1 MRESKLSEETKPA
14 DKKRVHPAA
23 IAGPAVAIGAALLAV
38 FISTS
43 NKDKDPAAPADAP
56 AAAVDVAD
64 PLVSAQFAPDT
75 PQPPAP
81 GAGTGTAINQ
91 KTDELE
97 FGLTLPS
104 EQEAGPVVARLRK
117 EAEDIFART
126 KKEAHDIHAEAKAD
140 GHSAI
145 PWEYQISWSVLAR
158 SGDLVSL
165 VGTLYQ
171 FSGGAHGMGSTDAV
185 LANAKTGEEIDFS
198 TMMRF
203 GKTPSPALV
212 IAACEAVKKEK
223 LARIDSATVMDEP
236 IVCAG
241 PNANVKLEDGTI
253 AIAPSTVAGKFGGI
267 YVYFDQYAIG
277 AYAEGPYQIVIQ
289 HDVFAEDLK
298 PEFKDLF
305 AGSAPTLPEI

>member
-1 MRESKLSEETKPA
+1 LTEELKPA
-14 DKKRVHPAA
+14 AKKRIHPAA
-23 IAGPAVAIGAALLAV
+23 IAGPAVAIGASLLAV
-38 FISTS
+38 MISTS
-43 NKDKDPAAPADAP
+43 NSNKTPDPAASSSP
-56 AAAVDVAD
+56 AAATDGAD
-64 PLVSAQFAPDT
+64 PLVSAQFAPET

-81 GAGTGTAINQ
+81 GAGAGTAITQ
-91 KTDELE
+91 TTDELE
-97 FGLTLPS
+97 FSLALPT

-126 KKEAHDIHAEAKAD
+126 KKEAHDIHAEAKAE
-140 GHSAI
+140 GHSAL
-145 PWEYQISWSVLAR
+145 PWEYQVDWSVLAR

-171 FSGGAHGMGSTDAV
+171 FSGGAHGMSSTDAV

-198 TMMRF
+198 SMMRF

-212 IAACEAVKKEK
+212 IAACEAAKKEK

-277 AYAEGPYQIVIQ
+277 SYAEGPYQIVIQ

-305 AGSAPTLPEI
+305 AGSAPALPEI